1 MNVEQALGALLLPG
15 MLYTFLLSCSIYKI
29 SCGVLKATRGH
40 ECWSDMPMCPMRVHG
55 SHWQVLHSAYMTA
68 ELLLKHA
75 SLFSQLDIYAMIQAQ
90 GAQAVQVS
98 RRAFRTYMV
107 ERLEGSSSGEYEY
120 LDMMNDSDPG
130 AEPGE
135 SARAE
140 ANAATATPPQPR
152 IIYDRLGQV
161 VREPTGPPPI
171 ILETGDEDAE
181 EDGESS
187 APNEDEAEDED
198 EDHNEANEAGPLS
211 YELEPEYR
219 HVSLAMSQAICEVL
233 RRNGNRRA
241 AFHVLSI
248 PPASWRTT
256 EGFVL
261 QALPLTASTMRHPN
275 ILRCS
280 DGPTFEPPRFG
291 TTNSQEQSEMTDA
304 ELAEDAEMATLRAEL
319 DAETEAAEAEDE
331 QMARLRAELDEE
343 TTVATANRTFANFA
357 YLLMMLSVGD
367 GCSPSTTGGL
377 HSSRYNE
384 LLVWLVQQ
392 ADTGHPVDLLF
403 IQESHWRT
411 DMEYSVKPAEDKAL
425 QYHVVHSAGD
435 EKAGLLCMIRAGI
448 VPTSHIRHQAPLP
461 GRLMHIRLML
471 STPVD
476 FLNTYQFAW
485 NVNKVATAGLT
496 TKAKMESML
505 KQRRRVWK
513 HLEQWMRTIPRRHG
527 CLVVGDLNTPVAT
540 EAPITGPGVMES
552 KKAQQQDQEVLM
564 EILRVNSC
572 TVLNSWTGTGLQ
584 LRTFI
589 PPGPEGH
596 LQGSQIDYL
605 IARGDL
611 SNQTSRRA
619 APFEAP
625 FVPTTGCRHLPLQ
638 ARIPVPKKRRPPA
651 QDSRRIPPQQVCH
664 IVKEP
669 AHARQLQQR
678 ISMEIVNQGESIDLD
693 EVMIREWDRTRQGLP
708 AAQAPMAVLN
718 QQHSIRD
725 SVMEM
730 WRLRAA
736 LRKEGD
742 GGQAAEGRDGP
753 SLKKLWDSWAK
764 AARLQALTRQLRK
777 DCRHKKTVRLL
788 EVVHSE
794 NVFQAAKR
802 FAPKQPRSRVQF
814 RSPEGH
820 LQSHEAEFA
829 QIRSY
834 FQDLFKGPDREPFRL
849 PHQVEFTEEEISL
862 ALGRL
867 AASKAMPSTNAPA
880 ALWKLMGDQ
889 VVPTLHRQLLDALST
904 GATTLPATWN
914 VSELI
919 LLPKPGKAMTSPSQL
934 RPINL
939 LTLQAKIIGS
949 MVASR
954 LQEYVL
960 RFLWDVPQFAYVQSR
975 SMGQALER
983 VAGQC
988 AEIRRLL
995 QAALVPDYMI
1005 TLIMMIHREAR
1016 CSLAPILWSAYSGWV
1031 LKRLHVSGV
1040 LNIPRCCTAYVDDF
1054 FYEWT
1059 VSSGSEMEVVYRA
1072 IRHVLAGLREQGLQ
1086 LSLEKTAI
1094 ILELR
1099 GQLQLQWRELV
1110 RSQLIEAKDALGTS
1124 AGPVPENYPW
1134 REDEMMDMD
1143 PAQLRATVS
1152 MLTRL
1157 VLRHDTQHAIA
1168 RQDSAFVL
1176 FVRTD
1181 APDSLAKSTYQLA
1194 QQWHDLKA
1202 NSPDKLKHPM
1212 RTILFQH
1219 VIKCTAER
1227 FEKMVATPSSR
1238 STAVAMDWMST
1249 DEQMVNGLKWDS
1261 EARKHVKDDTVAP
1274 LRIQEVREA
1283 LQETL
1288 VACVEPLV
1296 VARFHA
1302 TRKLAAEYSSQT
1314 ITMMLEIGL
1323 RTEHAQLVWKHLNR
1337 MERSGVWAAAGVYLR
1352 REGMQRSALGQR
1364 GLVAAAMAMNGLQHL
1379 FDGGMLKF
1387 VERLL
1392 SNEGIVHLWAQPCWA
1407 ALVRTWELPERQHD
1421 GAEFILYLLR
1431 QLPYTAGKVMTAW
1444 QARQQQDDHYVT
1456 TDQGCSAPLL
1466 LQPPAWACQS
1476 DDHSLSVQELIDG
1489 WRDQDALHALVMPP
1503 KILTLQIGRF
1513 GFDHDGARTMK
1524 HRFKLVP
1531 DLYVGVPVFDPHMNV
1546 HHDRYRLCSTIVHVG
1561 VSPDSG
1567 HYFNTLHDADGRVML
1582 ADDNITAR
1590 FVEESTCVQHYGDIY
1605 ILFYKSEP
1613 L

>member
-1 MNVEQALGALLLPG
+1 MFILVMLSTLPKTVRTTAADARVELPVHRWSSGAVRQTTPDQSGAKPGDSRHLAQPQIPTSSARGTIRKRAL
-15 MLYTFLLSCSIYKI
+15 
-29 SCGVLKATRGH
+29 
-40 ECWSDMPMCPMRVHG
+40 
-55 SHWQVLHSAYMTA
+55 
-68 ELLLKHA
+68 
-75 SLFSQLDIYAMIQAQ
+75 
-90 GAQAVQVS
+90 
-98 RRAFRTYMV
+98 RRAI
-107 ERLEGSSSGEYEY
+107 ER
-120 LDMMNDSDPG
+120 
-130 AEPGE
+130 
-135 SARAE
+135 AR
-140 ANAATATPPQPR
+140 
-152 IIYDRLGQV
+152 
-161 VREPTGPPPI
+161 
-171 ILETGDEDAE
+171 
-181 EDGESS
+181 
-187 APNEDEAEDED
+187 
-198 EDHNEANEAGPLS
+198 
-211 YELEPEYR
+211 
-219 HVSLAMSQAICEVL
+219 VSLDGCTWYRGRRLHL
-233 RRNGNRRA
+233 RQ
-241 AFHVLSI
+241 
-248 PPASWRTT
+248 
-256 EGFVL
+256 L
-261 QALPLTASTMRHPN
+261 QQGEAR
-275 ILRCS
+275 
-280 DGPTFEPPRFG
+280 
-291 TTNSQEQSEMTDA
+291 
-304 ELAEDAEMATLRAEL
+304 TLRIVSWNA
-319 DAETEAAEAEDE
+319 
-331 QMARLRAELDEE
+331 
-343 TTVATANRTFANFA
+343 
-357 YLLMMLSVGD
+357 
-367 GCSPSTTGGL
+367 GGL

-995 QAALVPDYMI
+995 QAQTSNPHAKREGHKLAHVRGGCLLSLDISKAYDHVAWDDLIEALQAALVPDYMI

-1016 CSLAPILWSAYSGWV
+1016 IKITHCGQECLVHMKRGLRQGCSLAPILWSAYSGWV

-1099 GQLQLQWRELV
+1099 GAGAAICMRKYVVERTDKPGRCMKFVIQREAVYVKLQDHHV
-1110 RSQLIEAKDALGTS
+1110 YLGTQI
-1124 AGPVPENYPW
+1124 GFQKFEQDTNKY
-1134 REDEMMDMD
+1134 
-1143 PAQLRATVS
+1143 
-1152 MLTRL
+1152 RL
-1157 VLRHDTQHAIA
+1157 G
-1168 RQDSAFVL
+1168 
-1176 FVRTD
+1176 
-1181 APDSLAKSTYQLA
+1181 LAKGAYSRLA
-1194 QQWHDLKA
+1194 PIFKC
-1202 NSPDKLKHPM
+1202 
-1212 RTILFQH
+1212 RTI
-1219 VIKCTAER
+1219 
-1227 FEKMVATPSSR
+1227 S
-1238 STAVAMDWMST
+1238 
-1249 DEQMVNGLKWDS
+1249 LK
-1261 EARKHVKDDTVAP
+1261 
-1274 LRIQEVREA
+1274 I
-1283 LQETL
+1283 
-1288 VACVEPLV
+1288 
-1296 VARFHA
+1296 
-1302 TRKLAAEYSSQT
+1302 
-1314 ITMMLEIGL
+1314 
-1323 RTEHAQLVWKHLNR
+1323 
-1337 MERSGVWAAAGVYLR
+1337 
-1352 REGMQRSALGQR
+1352 
-1364 GLVAAAMAMNGLQHL
+1364 
-1379 FDGGMLKF
+1379 
-1387 VERLL
+1387 RL
-1392 SNEGIVHLWAQPCWA
+1392 HLWQGT
-1407 ALVRTWELPERQHD
+1407 VLPTMLHGLD
-1421 GAEFILYLLR
+1421 CLGLTIAE
-1431 QLPYTAGKVMTAW
+1431 AGKMI
-1444 QARQQQDDHYVT
+1444 
-1456 TDQGCSAPLL
+1456 
-1466 LQPPAWACQS
+1466 
-1476 DDHSLSVQELIDG
+1476 SV
-1489 WRDQDALHALVMPP
+1489 
-1503 KILTLQIGRF
+1503 
-1513 GFDHDGARTMK
+1513 
-1524 HRFKLVP
+1524 
-1531 DLYVGVPVFDPHMNV
+1531 Y
-1546 HHDRYRLCSTIVHVG
+1546 
-1561 VSPDSG
+1561 
-1567 HYFNTLHDADGRVML
+1567 
-1582 ADDNITAR
+1582 
-1590 FVEESTCVQHYGDIY
+1590 
-1605 ILFYKSEP
+1605 
-1613 L
+1613 